1 MLYKQLNEQRTQ
13 GEWTPFEGFYYG
25 IDSSLNGNNESVV
38 LFGEKNENSG
48 FTKQIDAAYTCL
60 AVNNLAE
67 IADCL
72 DWFVKHCE
80 AYFPEF
86 PLKNSKESEM
96 LIKAKEALNRIS

>member
-38 LFGEKNENSG
+38 LFGEKNEKSG

-60 AVNNLAE
+60 AVNNLHHLAE
-67 IADCL
+67 AL
-72 DWFVKHCE
+72 EYFASLPL
-80 AYFPEF
+80 AYAEMQGMT
-86 PLKNSKESEM
+86 KEV
-96 LIKAKEALNRIS
+96 IKAKEALNRIS